1 MKIDFV
7 RTLLV
12 PGQIITSLMNVQLHS
27 QNLHIVLNLI
37 FQQSINIPFSVVLN
51 LLCSFR
57 FISILQTGMN
67 KDDIGFD
74 LVGGKDDP
82 QYPNDNSIFVS
93 HVSKGSLAGG
103 KLK

>member
-1 MKIDFV
+1 
-7 RTLLV
+7 
-12 PGQIITSLMNVQLHS
+12 
-27 QNLHIVLNLI
+27 
-37 FQQSINIPFSVVLN
+37 
-51 LLCSFR
+51 
-57 FISILQTGMN
+57 MN